1 MTVGLPGSP
10 MNIEIVDKVY
20 GIDSSNVTLIWM
32 PPAVAIRLA
41 HYKIELLLSETTS
54 KELIV
59 NTVEVNIK
67 DIPYN
72 QETTVSISAVNDYS
86 GEGMKL
92 NFSFVIRKYIS
103 CSKEKSACM
112 YIMCTIISLLL
123 YRWLY

>member
-32 PPAVAIRLA
+32 PPVVAIRLA
-41 HYKIELLLSETTS
+41 HYKIELMLSETTS

-72 QETTVSISAVNDYS
+72 QETTVSISAVNDCS
-86 GEGMKL
+86 GEGMQL
-92 NFSFVIRKYIS
+92 NFSFIIRKYNNIVQ
-103 CSKEKSACM
+103 KMHIIM
-112 YIMCTIISLLL
+112 YSYLFIIV
-123 YRWLY
+123 